1 MPAKDVALSKHCNDV
16 VTVQP
21 YHSSIEQSHCPG
33 DSDSAA
39 SQTAR
44 SKNMKLQRD
53 EILALARQAKLMY
66 VVDGDHYFLNEM
78 ATEKELISLVRL
90 IESALM
96 KEPKQSKGP
105 KQSALLTR

>member
-1 MPAKDVALSKHCNDV
+1 KDAALRKRCNDV
-16 VTVQP
+16 VIAQP

-33 DSDSAA
+33 DSESAA

-44 SKNMKLQRD
+44 STDMKLQRD
-53 EILALARQAKLMY
+53 EILTLARQAKLMY
-66 VVDGDHYFLNEM
+66 VVDGDHYFLNHM

-96 KEPKQSKGP
+96 KRP
-105 KQSALLTR
+105 KQSALLAG